1 MRLASSLTFALL
13 LTACGAPRVV
23 PVAPPPAPTPISS
36 APAPIPT
43 APPTEPPP
51 APATEAPPP
60 PGPTRYPAD
69 AIRSPVTPAVVDAL
83 RAIAA
88 RGPALDPRRFLKAG
102 SSGTVNP
109 HFLGC
114 FAGREGPFHR
124 VDLGEHAALADTL
137 AWFRPQRPG
146 EPNVFSRWS
155 KAAETSRTA
164 AWALRGEPAPL
175 RAELDALHPRFAV
188 VEFGTNDMV
197 MAMTPRAALFP
208 FADRLGAVLDT
219 LTNAGVVP
227 LVTGVGPRAYVPAT
241 SAWLPTYD
249 AVTRGLSEARQVPHL
264 SLWQALRVLPGQGL
278 GHDGMHA
285 NALKTGT
292 IATPCVFTPEGLR
305 FGYNVRNLHTLT
317 LLDALRRTVL
327 DPAEPAPDA
336 PPRPPLVGAGTD
348 EAPFRVDA
356 LPFTHAG
363 PGPAGAPA
371 RVYAL
376 TLDAPTPLR
385 ALVLTPVRARQPV
398 TTLKISDAAGVEVMT
413 KRRDP
418 RVFEATLP
426 AGAYTL
432 RLEGGTGAELLVA
445 LACEAADPDCR

>member
-1 MRLASSLTFALL
+1 
-13 LTACGAPRVV
+13 
-23 PVAPPPAPTPISS
+23 
-36 APAPIPT
+36 
-43 APPTEPPP
+43 
-51 APATEAPPP
+51 
-60 PGPTRYPAD
+60 
-69 AIRSPVTPAVVDAL
+69 VTPAVVEAL

-88 RGPALDPRRFLKAG
+88 RGPALDARRFLKAG

-124 VDLGEHAALADTL
+124 VDLGEHAALEPTL

-164 AWALRGEPAPL
+164 AWALRGDPPPL

-219 LTNAGVVP
+219 LTGAGVVP
-227 LVTGVGPRAYVPAT
+227 VVTGVGPRAYVPAT
-241 SAWLPTYD
+241 SLWLPTYD
-249 AVTRGLSEARQVPHL
+249 AVTRGLAEARQVPHL
-264 SLWQALRVLPGQGL
+264 SLWQALRGLPGQGL

-305 FGYNVRNLHTLT
+305 FGYNARNLHTLAT
-317 LLDALRRTVL
+317 LDVLRRTVL

-336 PPRPPLVGAGTD
+336 PPLPPLAGAGTPED
-348 EAPFRVDA
+348 PWRVDA
-356 LPFTHAG
+356 LPMTHAG
-363 PGPAGAPA
+363 PAPA
-371 RVYAL
+371 PAESTLRVYAL
-376 TLDAPTPLR
+376 ALDAPTPLR
-385 ALVLTPVRARQPV
+385 ALALTPVRARQPV
-398 TTLKISDAAGVEVMT
+398 TTLKISDAAGVEVVT

>member
-1 MRLASSLTFALL
+1 MRLAPSIPLALL
-13 LTACGAPRVV
+13 LTACGAAPVAPPPVAPPPVSVAPIAAPPPPATEPPPVSVV
-23 PVAPPPAPTPISS
+23 PVAP
-36 APAPIPT
+36 
-43 APPTEPPP
+43 
-51 APATEAPPP
+51 PPP

-69 AIRSPVTPAVVDAL
+69 AIRSPVTPAVVEAL

-88 RGPALDPRRFLKAG
+88 RGPALDARRFLKAG

-124 VDLGEHAALADTL
+124 VDLGEYAALEPTL

-164 AWALRGEPAPL
+164 AWALRGDPPPL

-227 LVTGVGPRAYVPAT
+227 VVTGVGPRAYVPAT
-241 SAWLPTYD
+241 SLWLPTYD
-249 AVTRGLSEARQVPHL
+249 AVTRGLAEARQVPHL
-264 SLWQALRVLPGQGL
+264 SLWQALRGLPGQGL

-305 FGYNVRNLHTLT
+305 FGYNVRNLHTLAT
-317 LLDALRRTVL
+317 LDALRRTVL

-336 PPRPPLVGAGTD
+336 APLPPLIGAGTP
-348 EAPFRVDA
+348 EAPWRVDT
-356 LPFTHAG
+356 LPFTHAAA
-363 PGPAGAPA
+363 AGAPE

-376 TLDAPTPLR
+376 VLDAPTPLR

-398 TTLKISDAAGVEVMT
+398 TTLKISDAAGVEVVT